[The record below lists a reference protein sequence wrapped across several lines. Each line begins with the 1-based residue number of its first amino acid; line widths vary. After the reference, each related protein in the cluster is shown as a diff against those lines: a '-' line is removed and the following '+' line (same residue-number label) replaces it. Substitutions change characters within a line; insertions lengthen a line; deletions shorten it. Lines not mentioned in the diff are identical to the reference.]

1 MAFKRKGFPKH
12 ATKSVLTKP
21 GDDIKVGDVLYDD
34 EGERVQ
40 MTQEEVQQG
49 AGASTHFL
57 GDRGKKR
64 FLSKKKEIPL
74 WSQKNVDVKQNIQ
87 KIKKGD
93 DYEYGKGESRAD
105 QGQYVGAHQDP
116 ASTED
121 YTAFGESKDVGFR
134 FPNQK
139 EGARQDDFE
148 YDTPKF
154 SPGAILPPG
163 HYSQLKE
170 GKPPTMT
177 DDEWREY
184 TAKRKAVFDPKTG
197 EITEMIKRKSGIGY
211 KKTDNVIKDEKY
223 LEAKKRKEEQE
234 AIAKA
239 NKKQRKKN
247 QKILDKEKKKNPRTI
262 WDGTKYVKNPD
273 YDPDWKT
280 KQGYKHTG

>member
-1 MAFKRKGFPKH
+1 MAFKRKNFPTH

-21 GDDIKVGDVLYDD
+21 DDDVKIGDVLYDD
-34 EGERVQ
+34 EGQRIEMSQQDVQ
-40 MTQEEVQQG
+40 EG

-74 WSQKNVDVKQNIQ
+74 WSQRRADTIQNVQEV
-87 KIKKGD
+87 KKGD
-93 DYEYGKGESRAD
+93 DYEYSEGETRAD
-105 QGQYVGAHQDP
+105 QGGYVGAHQDP
-116 ASTED
+116 ASTQD
-121 YTAFGESKDVGFR
+121 YTAFGESKNVGFR

-139 EGARQDDFE
+139 EGARQDDYE
-148 YDTPKF
+148 YNKGPV
-154 SPGAILPPG
+154 SHGAI
-163 HYSQLKE
+163 
-170 GKPPTMT
+170 KPPSHSGMT

-184 TAKRKAVFDPKTG
+184 TSKRKAVFDPKTG

-234 AIAKA
+234 AIEKA
-239 NKKQRKKN
+239 NKKQKQKN
-247 QKILDKEKKKNPRTI
+247 QKILNQEKKKNPRTI